1 LSISAGGATTE
12 KTSSK
17 ENNVKTS
24 QLHSRSR
31 FRLLYIF
38 SYFLRRPD
46 VGCRQFCSGSLLA
59 LPLGGNAIRSNLPR
73 FGAAES
79 SKAQKTET
87 IKLMQHA
94 KAQPP
99 KKFSGELNPV
109 LADLA
114 S

>member
-1 LSISAGGATTE
+1 
-12 KTSSK
+12 
-17 ENNVKTS
+17 
-24 QLHSRSR
+24 
-31 FRLLYIF
+31 
-38 SYFLRRPD
+38 
-46 VGCRQFCSGSLLA
+46 VGCRQFCSGSLLE
-59 LPLGGNAIRSNLPR
+59 AICPVSVQL
-73 FGAAES
+73 
-79 SKAQKTET
+79 KAQKTET

>member
-1 LSISAGGATTE
+1 
-12 KTSSK
+12 
-17 ENNVKTS
+17 
-24 QLHSRSR
+24 
-31 FRLLYIF
+31 
-38 SYFLRRPD
+38 
-46 VGCRQFCSGSLLA
+46 VGCRQFCSGSLLE
-59 LPLGGNAIRSNLPR
+59 AILPR